1 MHNNYANR
9 RALGNL
15 FTGLCCLVLLFSACE
30 KDKELNTNPF
40 NSSEISVQAYG
51 PNPALRG
58 QKVTFV
64 GTRMDQ
70 ITKVIFSE
78 GVETTEIEVLSNQ
91 KIQVVLPQDAVYG
104 PVRLVIGDGREFSF
118 ETPLEISEPVEITSM
133 SPQPVKAG
141 QSLTLEG
148 DYFNLIQR
156 VIFADNVEVSSEDF
170 ETHERTKIVLEVPAE
185 AQTGYLLLADTAE
198 IPLEYES
205 SEKLEIVLPSVEEVL
220 SLSAQRPGDEISIK
234 GKDLDLIRTIAAP
247 NGSEIPFEVDED
259 EVSFTLPEDISDG
272 AVVMIPASGVE
283 VEIVT
288 VEVAAPEDLEV
299 VPSERLRPGDEIRI
313 TGKNLDLV
321 RTVRFTGVEEE
332 TEPSGISA
340 DELTVIFP
348 DEAVSGEMALLVG
361 SGKNAVLEIV
371 TQKPEVSS
379 FAGLTV
385 QAGTD
390 WNLTGENLDLVT
402 RVIFPEDLE
411 VAVEAAQPGELTI
424 RVPLNAQPGPLV
436 LMMANGESVET
447 ENLEISA
454 PEFCFIPDPPSSK
467 AEIPAGGVLT
477 VQVENGE
484 ALKEVLINGQ
494 PVNFIVDAPNLYIVI
509 PGNASG
515 ETELSLVSSNGEA
528 IYRIPVKGKGIV
540 ETVIYDGE
548 LFELNWSEGLRLNKE
563 LFENVPAGSK
573 LKIYMAESP
582 EGASI
587 AYSDANWVKLTID
600 DPNFDPQWET
610 VSIPVGSTDYT
621 IDLTGEILNTILTVD
636 DGWSET
642 GLMLTGEGVIV
653 SSISIISGEAP
664 QETVLFEGAY
674 EMNWSE
680 GIRLYKEDLEN
691 VRPGTVLKLY
701 FSADG
706 DASFAV
712 QDANWGKVE
721 LEGDPNYSAEWG
733 SVSVPDGVDSYEIV
747 LSREILEKVLSEED
761 GWSTTAFILT
771 GEGMTMEKITLME

>member
-9 RALGNL
+9 WTLGNL
-15 FTGLCCLVLLFSACE
+15 LTGLCCLVLLFSACE
-30 KDKELNTNPF
+30 KDKELDTNPL
-40 NSSEISVQAYG
+40 SSGEVTVQAYG

-70 ITKVIFSE
+70 IVKVIFSD
-78 GVETTEIEVLSNQ
+78 GVETTEIETLSNQ

-104 PVRLVIGDGREFSF
+104 PVLLVTGDGREFDF
-118 ETPLEISEPVEITSM
+118 ETPLEISEPIEITSM
-133 SPQPVKAG
+133 SPRPVKAG

-148 DYFNLIQR
+148 DYFDLIQR
-156 VIFADNVEVSSEDF
+156 VVFADNVEVSSEDF
-170 ETHERTKIVLEVPAE
+170 ETHERTKIMLKVPAE
-185 AQTGYLLLADTAE
+185 AQTGYLMLADTAE

-205 SEKLEIVLPSVEEVL
+205 SEKLEIVLPSVDEVL
-220 SLSAQRPGDEISIK
+220 SLSGQRPGDEISIK
-234 GKDLDLIRTIAAP
+234 GKDFDLVRTIAAP

-259 EVSFTLPEDISDG
+259 EMTFILPEDISDG
-272 AVVMIPASGVE
+272 TVVMIPASGVE

-288 VEVAAPEDLEV
+288 VEVAAPEGLEV
-299 VPSERLRPGDEIRI
+299 VPSAGLRPGDEIRI

-321 RTVRFTGVEEE
+321 TAVEFPGVEEE
-332 TEPSGISA
+332 VEPSGISA
-340 DELTVIFP
+340 DELTVVFP
-348 DEAVSGEMALLVG
+348 DAAVSGEMILKVG

-385 QAGTD
+385 PAGTD
-390 WNLTGENLDLVT
+390 WILTGENLDLVT
-402 RVIFPEDLE
+402 MVIFPGNLE
-411 VAVEAAQPGELTI
+411 VAVEPEQSEELTI
-424 RVPLNAQPGPLV
+424 RVPLNAQSGPLV
-436 LMMANGESVET
+436 LIMANGESVET
-447 ENLEISA
+447 ENLEISE
-454 PEFCFIPDPPSSK
+454 PEFCYIPDPPSSK

-484 ALKEVLINGQ
+484 VLETVLIDGQ

-528 IYRIPVKGKGIV
+528 VYRIPVKGKGIV
-540 ETVIYDGE
+540 ETVIYDDE
-548 LFELNWSEGLRLNKE
+548 LYELNWSEGLRLNKE
-563 LFENVPAGSK
+563 LFENVSPGSK
-573 LKIYMAESP
+573 LRIYMAESP

-587 AYSDANWVKLTID
+587 AYSDANWAKLTID

-610 VSIPVGSTDYT
+610 ISVPAGSTDYT
-621 IDLTGEILNTILTVD
+621 IELTTEILNTILTVD

-674 EMNWSE
+674 AMNWSE

-706 DASFAV
+706 EASFAV

-721 LEGDPNYSAEWG
+721 LEGDPNYSSEWG
-733 SVSVPDGVDSYEIV
+733 SVSVPAGADNYEIV
-747 LSREILEKVLSEED
+747 LTSEILEKVLGEED

-771 GEGMTMEKITLME
+771 GEGMTMEKITLTE